1 LHNFK
6 SSINFVL
13 ALITMTPELKNVIN
27 TLKQKIQDIKE
38 LHSKV
43 LIENKGLKDEID
55 KLIAHIELKDKEN
68 EQLTKKYESLKL
80 AKTIA
85 ASSSDAHDAKVKL
98 NRIVREIDKCISLLN
113 K

>member
-1 LHNFK
+1 
-6 SSINFVL
+6 L
-13 ALITMTPELKNVIN
+13 ALIEMTPELENVIK
-27 TLKQKIQDIKE
+27 TLKQKIHDIKE
-38 LHSKV
+38 LHSEV
-43 LIENKGLKDEID
+43 LVENHGLKKEISN
-55 KLIAHIELKDKEN
+55 LLAHIEVKDKEN

>member
-1 LHNFK
+1 
-6 SSINFVL
+6 
-13 ALITMTPELKNVIN
+13 MTPELKNVIN
-27 TLKQKIQDIKE
+27 TLRLKVQDIKE

-43 LIENKGLKDEID
+43 LVENKDLKEEIN
-55 KLIAHIELKDKEN
+55 KLLSHIETKDKEN

>member
-1 LHNFK
+1 MN
-6 SSINFVL
+6 
-13 ALITMTPELKNVIN
+13 TELKNVIDIL
-27 TLKQKIQDIKE
+27 TQKIQAIKE
-38 LHSKV
+38 LHTQV
-43 LIENKGLKDEID
+43 LKENGELKEEII
-55 KLIAHIELKDKEN
+55 KLSTHIEQKDKEN
-68 EQLTKKYESLKL
+68 EEISKKYESLKL

>member
-1 LHNFK
+1 
-6 SSINFVL
+6 
-13 ALITMTPELKNVIN
+13 MTPELKNVIH
-27 TLKQKIQDIKE
+27 TLKGKIHNIKE

-43 LIENKGLKDEID
+43 LNENQELKDEIS
-55 KLIAHIELKDKEN
+55 KLLAHIEVKEKEN
-68 EQLTKKYESLKL
+68 ELITKKYESLKL

>member
-1 LHNFK
+1 
-6 SSINFVL
+6 
-13 ALITMTPELKNVIN
+13 MTAELKNIIQ
-27 TLKQKIQDIKE
+27 TLTSNIQEIKS
-38 LHSKV
+38 LHNKV
-43 LIENKGLKDEID
+43 L
-55 KLIAHIELKDKEN
+55 KEN
-68 EQLTKKYESLKL
+68 EELKGEITELLAKLDLKEKENEEFTKKYESLKL